1 MSSQLKPLVLWG
13 GVDGPN
19 PPKVAIVLEELQ
31 IPWEAKYL
39 PLSEV
44 KKPEYVAINPNGRLP
59 ALEDP
64 NTGITVWESG
74 AILEYLVMEYDK
86 EQQLSFPLA
95 TAEFYHCQQWLMFQ
109 VSGQGPY
116 YGQVYFFKHYHSEKV
131 ESVIDRFAKEVRRV
145 SAVLDTHLA
154 NHEYLVGEKF
164 TYADVAWIPWQVVAG
179 SLVGEE
185 LDLAKEFPNLQAWL
199 DRLTSR
205 PAVKKVLAER
215 AERMANRGAA

>member
-31 IPWEAKYL
+31 IPWKPKYL

-185 LDLAKEFPNLQAWL
+185 LDFAKEFPNLQAWL

>member
-31 IPWEAKYL
+31 IPWEPKYL

-185 LDLAKEFPNLQAWL
+185 LDFAKEFPNLQAWL

>member
-1 MSSQLKPLVLWG
+1 MSPPLKPLILWG

-19 PPKVAIVLEELQ
+19 PPKVAMVLEELQ
-31 IPWEAKYL
+31 IPWEPKYL

-44 KKPEYVAINPNGRLP
+44 KKPDYVAINPNGRLP
-59 ALEDP
+59 TLQDP

-86 EQQLSFPLA
+86 EHKLSFPLA
-95 TAEFYHCQQWLMFQ
+95 TPEFYHCQQWLIFQ

-131 ESVIDRFAKEVRRV
+131 DSVIERFAKEVRRV
-145 SAVLDTHLA
+145 SAVLDAHLA
-154 NHEYLVGEKF
+154 NHQYLVGEKC
-164 TYADVAWIPWQVVAG
+164 TYADIAWIPWQVVAA

-185 LDLAKEFPNLQAWL
+185 LDLAKEFPHLQAWL

-205 PAVKKVLAER
+205 PAVKKVLDER
-215 AERMANRGAA
+215 AERMAKRGVA